1 MNMLLKAQTDDGEQL
16 EADDPQVSYMIS
28 AWARM
33 CKIIGPQF
41 TAYLPVV
48 MPPLLRAAQIK
59 PEVALVDSDDQVD
72 EDEGWEFVPL
82 SDQQK
87 FGVKTAG
94 LEDKNT
100 ACQMLV
106 CYARELKEG
115 FAEYTEQVV
124 RIMVPLLKF
133 YFHDLIRSA
142 AAESLPFLLESVKH
156 KVSSMSYV
164 DRPRSLNVNP
174 LIN

>member
-1 MNMLLKAQTDDGEQL
+1 MASYLISLLT
-16 EADDPQVSYMIS
+16 
-28 AWARM
+28 
-33 CKIIGPQF
+33 
-41 TAYLPVV
+41 
-48 MPPLLRAAQIK
+48 PLQI
-59 PEVALVDSDDQVD
+59 ALVDSDEQVD
-72 EDEGWEFVPL
+72 EDDGWEYVPL

-115 FAEYTEQVV
+115 FSEYTEQVV
-124 RIMVPLLKF
+124 KIMVPLLKF

-156 KVSSMSYV
+156 KVDMLKHGHFHNNLANYALLFNLLTNTLSTFSGSY
-164 DRPRSLNVNP
+164 RSL
-174 LIN
+174 

>member
-1 MNMLLKAQTDDGEQL
+1 
-16 EADDPQVSYMIS
+16 MIVPYYFLTM
-28 AWARM
+28 AWAW
-33 CKIIGPQF
+33 F
-41 TAYLPVV
+41 HEF
-48 MPPLLRAAQIK
+48 PLSQ
-59 PEVALVDSDDQVD
+59 VALVDSEEEVN

-115 FAEYTEQVV
+115 FVDYTEQVV

-142 AAESLPFLLESVKH
+142 AAESLPFLLESVQH
-156 KVSSMSYV
+156 KVTVLAYFVVLEMMYN
-164 DRPRSLNVNP
+164 L
-174 LIN
+174 